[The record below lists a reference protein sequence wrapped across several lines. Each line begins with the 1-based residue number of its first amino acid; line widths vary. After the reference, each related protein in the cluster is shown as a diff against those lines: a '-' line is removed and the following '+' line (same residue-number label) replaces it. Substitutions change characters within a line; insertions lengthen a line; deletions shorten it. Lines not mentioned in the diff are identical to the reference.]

1 MDCPLT
7 NFIDLDYYLNTQ
19 WSIVPI
25 DPQLTRTLRR
35 YRSLFPT
42 RDTTST
48 KNLGWQAKLA
58 PLVRKGLT
66 DLPKT
71 VPTTRAS
78 LPTVDFCK
86 KVYCIPLK
94 WGKILSESVDK
105 TQELDEWFRRLS
117 HFSTLFKRQDPA
129 VRYFLLPKPYT
140 LNVKESQN
148 IFLSDAVISN
158 KISFLY

>member
-1 MDCPLT
+1 MDGPST
-7 NFIDLDYYLNTQ
+7 NLPTLDYLSNTQ

-25 DPQLTRTLRR
+25 DPQLTRTLKR

-71 VPTTRAS
+71 VPTTPAS

-105 TQELDEWFRRLS
+105 TQELDKRFRSFS

-129 VRYFLLPKPYT
+129 VRYFLLPKLYS
-140 LNVKESQN
+140 K
-148 IFLSDAVISN
+148 FKRIS
-158 KISFLY
+158 KHFFV